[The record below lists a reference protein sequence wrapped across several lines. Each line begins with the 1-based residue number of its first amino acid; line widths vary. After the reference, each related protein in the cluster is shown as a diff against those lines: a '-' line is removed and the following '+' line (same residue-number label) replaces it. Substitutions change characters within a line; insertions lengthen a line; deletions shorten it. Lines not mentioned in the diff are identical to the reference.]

1 MRPWRGSSGTVPAGV
16 RARGPS
22 GAISSQRGSQGQ
34 QICASVRGGQVLS
47 CTHMADDNTE
57 ANKYSRQD
65 HDINMKVEE
74 VGIAVW
80 IAMIVLAVGV

>member
-1 MRPWRGSSGTVPAGV
+1 
-16 RARGPS
+16 
-22 GAISSQRGSQGQ
+22 
-34 QICASVRGGQVLS
+34 
-47 CTHMADDNTE
+47 MADDNTE